1 MADTSETYELPKHP
15 IQVVSRRTGLSK
27 DVIRIWERR
36 YGVIEPG
43 RSETGRRMYADAHID
58 RLLLL
63 KEATD
68 NGRRISDVAALTP
81 TELDELLASDRSA
94 RLERPTAP
102 AIAIGSGET
111 SHAALCMRAVRALD
125 PVQLESRLASASVA
139 LPVPGLLDEVIAP
152 LLVEIG
158 RLWHAGKL
166 RVGQEHMASSV
177 IRGFLD
183 NLRRTANMGA
193 DGPTVLVTTPS
204 GQNHEL
210 GALMA
215 AVAAAS
221 AGWQSLYLNP
231 NTPAPDIVAM
241 AQQAGARAVA
251 LSLIFP
257 VDDARIGAELR
268 FLRDQ
273 LASDTAIIVGGSAA
287 PAYGALLDEI
297 GAVRLSRYS
306 DIGGTLERIRGREL
320 RTGT

>member
-1 MADTSETYELPKHP
+1 
-15 IQVVSRRTGLSK
+15 
-27 DVIRIWERR
+27 
-36 YGVIEPG
+36 
-43 RSETGRRMYADAHID
+43 MYADAHID
-58 RLLLL
+58 RLLRL
-63 KEATD
+63 KEASA
-68 NGRRISDVAALTP
+68 NGRRIGDVAALAP
-81 TELDELLASDRSA
+81 AELDELLASDRSA
-94 RLERPTAP
+94 RLARPTPP
-102 AIAIGSGET
+102 AVALEPGEG
-111 SHAALCMRAVRALD
+111 SHAALCMQAILALD
-125 PVQLESRLASASVA
+125 PAQLENRLAAASVA
-139 LPVPGLLDEVIAP
+139 MPVPGVLDEVITP

-158 RLWHAGKL
+158 RLWRAGEL

-193 DGPTVLVTTPS
+193 EGPTVLVTTPS

-241 AQQAGARAVA
+241 ARQAGVRAVA

-257 VDDARIGAELR
+257 ADDARIAADLR
-268 FLRDQ
+268 FLRGQ
-273 LASDTAIIVGGSAA
+273 LAADTAIIVGGSAA
-287 PAYGALLDEI
+287 RAYGALLDEI

-306 DIGGTLERIRGREL
+306 DIGGTLDRIRDREL
-320 RTGT
+320 RTVT